1 MALPI
6 RGKVILDTNIFVD
19 YLRLQLHTDWV
30 FGNVGSAIRFLSS
43 VVLMELRLGADT
55 PRRKRAVDR
64 IKAAFPDNRFIAPTA
79 ELYDKAGKVF
89 RLLYGDGR
97 GFNDR
102 LGPMNDIL
110 IALTAR
116 GIGAMVI
123 TRNIDEFRRI
133 ATHLPGLTVAEPD

>member
-30 FGNVGSAIRFLSS
+30 FGNVGNAIRFLSS

-89 RLLYGDGR
+89 RLLYGEDVVSTIGW
-97 GFNDR
+97 DR
-102 LGPMNDIL
+102 
-110 IALTAR
+110 
-116 GIGAMVI
+116 
-123 TRNIDEFRRI
+123 
-133 ATHLPGLTVAEPD
+133 